1 MFVKSPFIS
10 MEVILTFFSLHH
22 MDKVF
27 SIENENGEL
36 AGVAQLV
43 GCCLAKW
50 KVIGSIPGHMPGL
63 QFQSLVWA
71 HIINISLPFFLPPL
85 PSL

>member
-43 GCCLAKW
+43 GCCLAK
-50 KVIGSIPGHMPGL
+50 
-63 QFQSLVWA
+63 
-71 HIINISLPFFLPPL
+71 
-85 PSL
+85 